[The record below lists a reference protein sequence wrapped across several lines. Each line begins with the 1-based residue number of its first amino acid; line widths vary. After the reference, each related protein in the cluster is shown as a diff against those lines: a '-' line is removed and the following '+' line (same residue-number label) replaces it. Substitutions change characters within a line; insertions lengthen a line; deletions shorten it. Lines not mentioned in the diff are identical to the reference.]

1 MDGWG
6 RIGGRPET
14 GFDFQVPHGISVGPD
29 GDVYTSD
36 TGDHTVRRWTKQNRL
51 KAFVTPGGHR
61 RYKVGDL
68 LEYTDRNLCSEEAAG
83 LAALTATDRHEEV
96 SEARE
101 QPWYGLLQASDREAY
116 RERGRETLRLIES
129 FLGDGGGDEVTVA
142 MEGQGAC
149 YGVHA
154 ADLGMSLR
162 ELIVAFNLFRRPLI
176 ARIET
181 VEGVTSRQGMFERI
195 TDMFDLYLAAMVEA
209 YLDRT
214 LRPITARQRETNRGG
229 SAGK

>member
-1 MDGWG
+1 MSKATELAETLDRWVG
-6 RIGGRPET
+6 IGEASRLLGVRPA
-14 GFDFQVPHGISVGPD
+14 
-29 GDVYTSD
+29 
-36 TGDHTVRRWTKQNRL
+36 TVRRWTKQDHL

-68 LEYTDRNLCSEEAAG
+68 LEYTDRNLRSEEEAAG
-83 LAALTATDRHEEV
+83 LAALTATDRREEV

-101 QPWYGLLQASDREAY
+101 QSWYGLLDRSDRDAY

-129 FLGDGGGDEVTVA
+129 FLGDGDGGDELITA

-149 YGVHA
+149 YGNHA

-162 ELIVAFNLFRRPLI
+162 ELITAFNLFRRPLI

-181 VEGVTSRQGMFERI
+181 VEGATSRQGIFERI
-195 TDMFDLYLAAMVEA
+195 TDMFDLYMAAMVEA
-209 YLDRT
+209 YLERT
-214 LRPITARQRETNRGG
+214 LRPITARQRETHRGG
-229 SAGK
+229 GAGK